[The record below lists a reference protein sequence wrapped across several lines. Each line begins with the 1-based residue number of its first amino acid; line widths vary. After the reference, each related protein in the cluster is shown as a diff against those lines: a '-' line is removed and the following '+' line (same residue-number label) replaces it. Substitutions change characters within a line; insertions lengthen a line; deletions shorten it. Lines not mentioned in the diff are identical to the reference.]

1 MWSNLL
7 VVRIHLLV
15 NVARLLLVHTRHGH
29 RVEELI
35 KRQHVVAVLVDAR
48 KYALQSGHRFAPLHN
63 EPSSSLRP
71 VSTSYGSL
79 ILRECTPRANGSQ
92 IMDPKKKSAVTLHN
106 GEFDLK
112 LL

>member
-63 EPSSSLRP
+63 GAVEFSPAGEYQLWLSDSQR
-71 VSTSYGSL
+71 VHAAGERITD
-79 ILRECTPRANGSQ
+79 NGS
-92 IMDPKKKSAVTLHN
+92 KKEIRSYVAQW
-106 GEFDLK
+106 GI
-112 LL
+112 